1 MISYSKK
8 EIYEMLFQIFL
19 KYKKRYKNP
28 PKAKQMACMWSIT
41 NPPDIIEDTPPFHD
55 IEKAFNILID
65 EDDCLELYDMD
76 ICEAVDK
83 IANMIKKNQR

>member
-1 MISYSKK
+1 MSYSKE
-8 EIYEMLFQIFL
+8 EIYEILFLIFM

-28 PKAKQMACMWSIT
+28 QKSKQMACMWSIT

-55 IEKAFNILID
+55 IEKAFNIAID

-76 ICEAVDK
+76 LDEATEK
-83 IANMIKKNQR
+83 IANMIQNQC

>member
-1 MISYSKK
+1 
-8 EIYEMLFQIFL
+8 MLFKIFV

-28 PKAKQMACMWSIT
+28 PNSKDMACMWSIT
-41 NPPDIIEDTPPFHD
+41 KPPDIVEDTPPFND

-76 ICEAVDK
+76 LNEATEK
-83 IANMIKKNQR
+83 IVNIIQQQC